1 MNRPGTSISKAKVTK
16 SQVED
21 VNYGKIPQEKMP
33 TLHDYLKVRDW
44 IGAIALLENERN
56 VNIQV

>member
-16 SQVED
+16 AQSDDPQ
-21 VNYGKIPQEKMP
+21 YAKIPQEKMP

-44 IGAIALLENERN
+44 IGAIALLEN
-56 VNIQV
+56 